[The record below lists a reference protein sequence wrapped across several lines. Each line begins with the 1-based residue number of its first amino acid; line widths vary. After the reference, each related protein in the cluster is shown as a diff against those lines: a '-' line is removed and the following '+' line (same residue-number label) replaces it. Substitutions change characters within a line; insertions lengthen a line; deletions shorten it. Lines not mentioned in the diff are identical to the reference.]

1 MVLEFRGRGD
11 RFGEQ
16 TFKKAFKRVITGR
29 GVYEK
34 QLSLKGPELRLS
46 KEGPDRYFSPRQQ
59 PEGQGSLTLLRPR
72 PERDVF
78 LCTPQTAEGNAR
90 RSLPHGVPCAG
101 VTNDWQKALETAKR
115 CTKAREGLY
124 SCLYE
129 VPRAGPPRPPHLLLP
144 RPAGLPSRLSL
155 RDPTPLS
162 ERVLSGVLPHP
173 KPRDPAPRAPHPSH
187 EAGALR
193 SGPGAGRVPSPRP
206 LPGSRRQPGHPRPPF
221 PRQPRGRSAAA
232 GARAQTAGGEGAG
245 AGPSEPLARGRARAP
260 ERGGRRSGGSG
271 GAARGRGG
279 GAERGAPGTR
289 AAASAAAEPS
299 ESPAPAAGMCPR
311 SQPWPG
317 LPLPRFQ
324 GPVAGVGVGAGL
336 GLQGTCPGGL
346 GSYH

>member
-1 MVLEFRGRGD
+1 MVLEVGGRGD

-245 AGPSEPLARGRARAP
+245 AGPSEPLARGRARARP
-260 ERGGRRSGGSG
+260 S
-271 GAARGRGG
+271 AVGG
-279 GAERGAPGTR
+279 GAEGAAGPRGGGGGARRGEPR
-289 AAASAAAEPS
+289 EREPRPARLQSPANPQPRQQVCVPAASRGRGFPCLAS
-299 ESPAPAAGMCPR
+299 R
-311 SQPWPG
+311 VLWPG
-317 LPLPRFQ
+317 
-324 GPVAGVGVGAGL
+324 
-336 GLQGTCPGGL
+336 
-346 GSYH
+346 